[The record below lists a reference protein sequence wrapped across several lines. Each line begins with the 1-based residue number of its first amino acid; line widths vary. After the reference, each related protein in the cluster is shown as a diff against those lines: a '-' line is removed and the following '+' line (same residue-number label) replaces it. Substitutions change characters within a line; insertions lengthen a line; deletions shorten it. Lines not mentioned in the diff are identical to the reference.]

1 MSKAL
6 SDEYIK
12 EHFIDGDHEHNAT
25 IYLEAYNKEWQQWFN
40 LEKAR
45 IISIL
50 KDKALMVEHI
60 GSTSV
65 PGLCAK
71 PIIDILLV
79 VKDSADESGYVPDL
93 QKAGYTLRIYE
104 PEFEHHHMFK
114 GIDRDIN
121 LHVFSKGSKEID
133 KYLLFRNYLRNNQDA
148 LAMYAAEKRKL
159 AKRKW
164 KYVQNY
170 ADAKS
175 EVVQLI
181 LDRAMHAK

>member
-1 MSKAL
+1 MSESL

-12 EHFIDGDHEHNAT
+12 EHFVDGDHEHNA
-25 IYLEAYNKEWQQWFN
+25 IIHLEEYHEEWNELFC
-40 LEKAR
+40 LEKVR
-45 IISIL
+45 IL
-50 KDKALMVEHI
+50 NALHDKALMIEHI
-60 GSTSV
+60 GSTAV
-65 PGLCAK
+65 PNLCAK

-79 VKDSADESGYVPDL
+79 VEDSSNEKEYVPDL
-93 QKAGYTLRIYE
+93 LAAGYTLRIYE

-114 GIDRDIN
+114 GMDTDIN

-133 KYLLFRNYLRNNQDA
+133 KYLLFRDYLRSHPDA
-148 LAMYAAEKRKL
+148 IAMYASEKRRL

-175 EVVQLI
+175 EIVQQI
-181 LDRAMHAK
+181 LEQAKTNQ